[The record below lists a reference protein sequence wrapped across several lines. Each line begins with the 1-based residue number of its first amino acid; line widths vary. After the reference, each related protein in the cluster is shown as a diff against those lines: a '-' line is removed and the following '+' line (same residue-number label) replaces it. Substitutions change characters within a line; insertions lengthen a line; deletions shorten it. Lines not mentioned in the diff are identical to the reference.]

1 MAADPA
7 NVTTLCGTHEDLLI
21 PSSCLN
27 CTVSGLVSRTFLRP
41 DIIGAEDFHGAVY
54 YQELQN
60 EDLSYQFINA
70 IEREFETEPLVLQ
83 QPDHNVARRDK
94 AGDKTAEVEQV
105 QAGTGLEEVKGL
117 AEEYGIADINLI
129 KPGIGEATRVL
140 LRRVPWK
147 ILVAEGGREDPSL
160 AHILRLAEEKGVP
173 VEEHP
178 LTHYRACGIIKSL
191 ADA

>member
-1 MAADPA
+1 M
-7 NVTTLCGTHEDLLI
+7 
-21 PSSCLN
+21 
-27 CTVSGLVSRTFLRP
+27 
-41 DIIGAEDFHGAVY
+41 
-54 YQELQN
+54 
-60 EDLSYQFINA
+60 
-70 IEREFETEPLVLQ
+70 
-83 QPDHNVARRDK
+83 ARRDK

>member
-1 MAADPA
+1 M
-7 NVTTLCGTHEDLLI
+7 
-21 PSSCLN
+21 
-27 CTVSGLVSRTFLRP
+27 
-41 DIIGAEDFHGAVY
+41 
-54 YQELQN
+54 
-60 EDLSYQFINA
+60 
-70 IEREFETEPLVLQ
+70 Q